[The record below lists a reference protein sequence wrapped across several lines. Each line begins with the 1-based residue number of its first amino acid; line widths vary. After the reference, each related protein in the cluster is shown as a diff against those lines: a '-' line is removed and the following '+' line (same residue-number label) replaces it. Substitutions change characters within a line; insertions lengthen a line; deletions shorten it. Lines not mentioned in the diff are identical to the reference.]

1 MAGRTVPTLKSYTLE
16 PLMADLTLPSAL
28 AGDERF
34 ALLCK
39 LIEERHAGIDL
50 TPMLVYLID
59 LVKAPLL
66 PVLADQF
73 SLFDEAVWMLAESE
87 DARRSLIKNAVELHR
102 YKGTPWAIREI
113 IRLLGFG
120 EVQLQEGLGG
130 RKYDGSIAFD
140 GLYLYGDSG
149 AWAAYR
155 VIFNDPITNDQA
167 DLIRRM
173 LSSIAPAGRRLAS
186 LEYQAVAI
194 RYNGTARYDG
204 LYNHGSNV

>member
-1 MAGRTVPTLKSYTLE
+1 
-16 PLMADLTLPSAL
+16 MADLTLPPAL

-34 ALLCK
+34 SLLCN
-39 LIEERHAGIDL
+39 LLEERHAGIDL
-50 TPMLVYLID
+50 KPMLVYLVD

-73 SLFDEAVWMLAESE
+73 SLLDEAVWILAESE
-87 DARRSLIKNAVELHR
+87 DARRNLIKNAVELHR

-120 EVQLQEGLGG
+120 EVELQEGLGG
-130 RKYDGSIAFD
+130 RTYDGSITFD
-140 GLYLYGDSG
+140 GLYVYGDSR

-155 VIFNDPITNDQA
+155 VIFQEPITNDQA
-167 DLIRRM
+167 DLIRLM

-186 LEYQAVAI
+186 LDFQAAAI
-194 RYNGTARYDG
+194 RYNGAARYDG
-204 LYNHGSNV
+204 LYNYGSSV

>member
-1 MAGRTVPTLKSYTLE
+1 MRGL
-16 PLMADLTLPSAL
+16 LMADLTLPPAL

-39 LIEERHAGIDL
+39 LLDERHAGIDL
-50 TPMLVYLID
+50 TPMLVYLVD

-73 SLFDEAVWMLAESE
+73 SLLDEAVWMLAESE
-87 DARRSLIKNAVELHR
+87 DARRNLIKNAVELHR

-120 EVQLQEGLGG
+120 EIQLQEGLGG
-130 RKYDGSIAFD
+130 RTYDASIAFN
-140 GLYLYGDSG
+140 GLYVYGDTR

-155 VIFNDPITNDQA
+155 VIFNEPITNDQA
-167 DLIRRM
+167 ELIRRM
-173 LSSIAPAGRRLAS
+173 LSSIAPKRCRLAS

-194 RYNGTARYDG
+194 RYNGAAHYDG
-204 LYNHGSNV
+204 LYNHGSSV